1 MKGIGAYE
9 KTYII
14 FGFRV
19 IFIIFCITETYFQL
33 FIKFRAFLRP
43 CTKNGAT
50 VSHGKKPLNHY
61 RTSDVTYTNP
71 HETDRT
77 DIMASD
83 TVSLLT
89 VHTIIAA
96 AIQYNCV
103 TDGKW
108 FQR

>member
-1 MKGIGAYE
+1 MKKNLI
-9 KTYII
+9 TYLA
-14 FGFRV
+14 FV
-19 IFIIFCITETYFQL
+19 ELIFIIFCITETYFQL

-43 CTKNGAT
+43 CTKKWSNGF
-50 VSHGKKPLNHY
+50 SWKKNLNHY

-96 AIQYNCV
+96 AI
-103 TDGKW
+103 
-108 FQR
+108 

>member
-1 MKGIGAYE
+1 MKNLISYLAFLE
-9 KTYII
+9 L
-14 FGFRV
+14 

-50 VSHGKKPLNHY
+50 VSQKKNLNHY

-96 AIQYNCV
+96 AI
-103 TDGKW
+103 
-108 FQR
+108 

>member
-1 MKGIGAYE
+1 MKNLISYLAFVE
-9 KTYII
+9 L
-14 FGFRV
+14 

-50 VSHGKKPLNHY
+50 VSQKKKLNHY

-96 AIQYNCV
+96 AI
-103 TDGKW
+103 
-108 FQR
+108 

>member
-1 MKGIGAYE
+1 MKNLISYLAFLE
-9 KTYII
+9 L
-14 FGFRV
+14 

-50 VSHGKKPLNHY
+50 VSQKKKLNHY

>member
-9 KTYII
+9 KKPYNI
-14 FGFRV
+14 FGFRGTDFYNILYYRN
-19 IFIIFCITETYFQL
+19 IFSTI

-50 VSHGKKPLNHY
+50 VSHGKKNLNHY

-96 AIQYNCV
+96 AI
-103 TDGKW
+103 
-108 FQR
+108 